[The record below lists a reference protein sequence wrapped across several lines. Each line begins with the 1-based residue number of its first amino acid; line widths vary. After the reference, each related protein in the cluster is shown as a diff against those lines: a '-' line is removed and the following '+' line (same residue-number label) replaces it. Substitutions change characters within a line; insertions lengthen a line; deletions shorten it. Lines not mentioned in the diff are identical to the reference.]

1 MDKEV
6 VQQDLKG
13 LLCEEVLLL
22 TPPLYS
28 ASWTSLHVHRF
39 GTDDK
44 TRDDPVDSKPLYCT
58 KEERDSALG
67 ICLEREGVH
76 VPGDGYGDYLRKF
89 DLLGLRMRAIQ
100 WIIKVSLCSF

>member
-1 MDKEV
+1 MVKEV
-6 VQQDLKG
+6 YDLKG

-22 TPPLYS
+22 TPPLCS
-28 ASWTSLHVHRF
+28 SWTSLHAHRF

-44 TRDDPVDSKPLYCT
+44 LRGDPDSESFYRT